1 MISRLPSVFTATA
14 IIAAT
19 GGEPSLLRASYRGAE
34 PTRRYPN
41 YAAKD
46 GGQMALVDEASF
58 LRNRSQRLIGVS
70 DQCLRPFEALLEAG
84 PNYTVCPMGLA
95 PE

>member
-1 MISRLPSVFTATA
+1 
-14 IIAAT
+14 
-19 GGEPSLLRASYRGAE
+19 
-34 PTRRYPN
+34 
-41 YAAKD
+41 
-46 GGQMALVDEASF
+46 MALVDEASF